1 MVTEEMCI
9 GPILCRTRTGECCS
23 LEVFEGRVVCPLSC
37 NIRRQ
42 SQKPGGYSLKE
53 IFGVTFVSTLLYNVL
68 TNIGATTTTTTVS
81 STTTTTTPS
90 TTTAPTLTSSMFEIN
105 GCLMIIHYLSV
116 TGTSGTFYSVNYPG
130 NYSNNYEEQ
139 YSINVE
145 DGSTISLYFEIFDI
159 ENHAASCLYDNITGK
174 LNEIMTFTVQSN
186 NYSL

>member
-68 TNIGATTTTTTVS
+68 TNIGATTTTTTVPF
-81 STTTTTTPS
+81 TTTTTTTQS
-90 TTTAPTLTSSMFEIN
+90 TTTTAPTLT
-105 GCLMIIHYLSV
+105 LS
-116 TGTSGTFYSVNYPG
+116 TLEFY
-130 NYSNNYEEQ
+130 
-139 YSINVE
+139 
-145 DGSTISLYFEIFDI
+145 
-159 ENHAASCLYDNITGK
+159 
-174 LNEIMTFTVQSN
+174 
-186 NYSL
+186 